1 MADTLLYP
9 AGYTATP
16 LRVLV
21 LVLTSG
27 NLPLLR
33 RAVSSVTT
41 WQLPEPRMVAT
52 VRIVVNTLSDAYA
65 AEVVG
70 AFPDVDVVRTESNGF
85 PGKGHN
91 SQLAEFRRSRALYD
105 FAAFLDG
112 DDAYYPPA
120 FQLMFKAMDS
130 GVDVGAIQCN
140 DKVVASWD
148 ADYEA
153 AVSLELGFGL
163 RTYADA
169 EAHWWRQA
177 PPKNVFTTPFASLFT
192 PARLLFLSAAAL
204 DAPVQIQYCER
215 AELYD
220 DFLAYVCMLDAWH
233 KRAADVRFMSN
244 SYLYLY
250 STLNYTNAT
259 STYVRNQRAEPE
271 EAVFRSVVRPERFPE
286 LAAAW
291 AADPRLTAR
300 APFLHLGRPAGYGLQ
315 QKRECAVMHFVSPA
329 LTQWW
334 TLAAEHFAANRWAE
348 ALPLYDR
355 LRETPHHSEVTRL
368 NAGVCFYH
376 TGRVAQAIECWLSIP
391 ERKRSAL
398 VYKNLGFAF
407 SLLRRAGG
415 PYGAHYLRA
424 SLDMD
429 PAQPGVAEA
438 LAALEQ
444 DEAAAAAAARGP
456 LLSAP

>member
-9 AGYTATP
+9 KNYVHTP

-41 WQLPEPRMVAT
+41 WQLPEPRIAAR
-52 VRIVVNTLSDAYA
+52 VRIVVNTLNDAYA
-65 AEVVG
+65 AEVAA
-70 AFPDVDVVRTESNGF
+70 AFPDHDVVRTESNGF

-91 SQLAEFRRSRALYD
+91 SQLAEFRRSRADYD

-120 FQLMFKAMDS
+120 FQLLFKAMDS

-140 DKVVASWD
+140 DKVVSSWD

-153 AVSLELGFGL
+153 SVALELGFGL

-169 EAHWWRQA
+169 EAHWWRQGPPQNPFTA
-177 PPKNVFTTPFASLFT
+177 PFTNLFT

-204 DAPVQIQYCER
+204 DAAVQIQYCER

-220 DFLAYVCMLDAWH
+220 DFLAYVCMLDVWH
-233 KRAADVRFMSN
+233 KKLADVRFMSN

-250 STLNYTNAT
+250 STLNLTNAT
-259 STYVRNQRAEPE
+259 STYVRNQRAEAE
-271 EAVFRSVVRPERFPE
+271 EAVFRSVVRAEAFPE

-291 AADPRLTAR
+291 AADPRLAAA
-300 APFLHLGRPAGYGLQ
+300 APFMHLGRPCNYGLQ
-315 QKRECAVMHFVSPA
+315 QKRELAVTHFVSPA
-329 LTQWW
+329 LTAWW
-334 TLAAEHFAANRWAE
+334 TLAAEHFAADRWAD

-355 LRETPHHSEVTRL
+355 LRETPQYSEVTRL

-376 TGRVAQAIECWLSIP
+376 TGRIAQAIECWLSIP

-398 VYKNLGFAF
+398 VYKNLGYAF
-407 SLLRRAGG
+407 SLLRQAGG
-415 PYGAHYLRA
+415 PYGAHYLRT
-424 SLDMD
+424 SLAMD
-429 PAQPGVAEA
+429 PAQPGVAAA
-438 LAALEQ
+438 LAALGAQEQ
-444 DEAAAAAAARGP
+444 PSLGKSSEI
-456 LLSAP
+456 LSPPQ

>member
-1 MADTLLYP
+1 MSDPTATMLYP
-9 AGYTATP
+9 SGYTSTP

-27 NLPLLR
+27 NLRLLR
-33 RAVSSVTT
+33 RAVASVTT
-41 WQLPEPRMVAT
+41 WQLPEPRMAAA
-52 VRIVVNTLSDAYA
+52 VRIVVNTLNDAYA
-65 AEVVG
+65 AEVAA
-70 AFPDVDVVRTESNGF
+70 AFPGVDVVRTESNGF

-91 SQLAEFRRSRALYD
+91 SQLAEFRRSRADYD

-120 FQLMFKAMDS
+120 FQLLFKAMDS

-148 ADYEA
+148 ADFEA

-169 EAHWWRQA
+169 EAHWWRRG
-177 PPKNVFTTPFASLFT
+177 PPKPAFRAPFGSLFT

-204 DAPVQIQYCER
+204 DAPVQIAYCER

-220 DFLAYVCMLDAWH
+220 DFLAYVCMLDVWH
-233 KRAADVRFMSN
+233 KKQADVRFMSN
-244 SYLYLY
+244 TYLYLY

-259 STYVRNQRAEPE
+259 STYVRNQRAEAE
-271 EAVFRSVVRPERFPE
+271 EAVFRATVRPERFPE

-291 AADPRLTAR
+291 DADPQLLAR
-300 APFLHLGRPAGYGLQ
+300 APFLHLGRPAAYGLQ
-315 QKRECAVMHFVSPA
+315 QKREFAVTQFVSPA
-329 LTQWW
+329 LTEWW
-334 TLAAEHFAANRWAE
+334 ALAAAHFAANRWAE

-355 LRETPHHSEVTRL
+355 LRETPQYSEVTRL

-376 TGRVAQAIECWLSIP
+376 TGRVAHAIECWMSIP

-407 SLLRRAGG
+407 ALLRHAGG
-415 PYGAHYLRA
+415 AYGAHYLRT

-429 PAQPGVAEA
+429 PAQPDVA
-438 LAALEQ
+438 AALE
-444 DEAAAAAAARGP
+444 AA
-456 LLSAP
+456 SS